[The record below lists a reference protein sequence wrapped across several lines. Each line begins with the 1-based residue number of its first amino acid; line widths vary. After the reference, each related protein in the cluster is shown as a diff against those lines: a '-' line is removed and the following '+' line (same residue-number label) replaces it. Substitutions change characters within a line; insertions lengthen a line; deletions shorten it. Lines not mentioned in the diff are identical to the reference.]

1 MLELDKKLKGV
12 IIKSIR
18 KDIIEDQI
26 FDNSLLTEELEVD
39 SLQMIELIVAI
50 GTEFDI
56 HLMMKIWKLKF

>member
-50 GTEFDI
+50 ETEFDI